1 MSPIEQLVAEE
12 LAIPADPRV
21 TDMAV
26 AIAARYPNAARSV
39 LFYGSCLRE
48 SQLEGLMLGLQGA
61 INSQGHQTAQF
72 LVRVERL
79 EQRQLELAR
88 HTPVLP
94 ASRPAPASGRTAG
107 VSEPGPTWLPNRA

>member
-48 SQLEGLMLGLQGA
+48 SKLEGLMLDFDL
-61 INSQGHQTAQF
+61 I
-72 LVRVERL
+72 
-79 EQRQLELAR
+79 
-88 HTPVLP
+88 
-94 ASRPAPASGRTAG
+94 
-107 VSEPGPTWLPNRA
+107 VSDYDAA